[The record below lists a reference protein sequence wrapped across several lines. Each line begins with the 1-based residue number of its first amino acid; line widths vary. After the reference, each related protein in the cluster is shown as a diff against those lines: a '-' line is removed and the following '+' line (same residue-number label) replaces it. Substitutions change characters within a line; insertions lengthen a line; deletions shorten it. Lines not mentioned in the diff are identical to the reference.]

1 MRMKIRVRVRVQAR
15 VRAQVRNCS
24 PALYVLYVGVV
35 ARTCSRAAALP
46 GSDAD
51 PCGNGHEG
59 TVANMRVSGEAPHP
73 QTDMCGASHSH
84 MAPP

>member
-1 MRMKIRVRVRVQAR
+1 MKVRVRVRVQAR
-15 VRAQVRNCS
+15 LRHRCETAHLRYTYS
-24 PALYVLYVGVV
+24 YVGVV
-35 ARTCSRAAALP
+35 ARTCSRAAGLP